1 MFGLFLFNKP
11 SGPSSAQFLGQI
23 KRMLHISK
31 LVRVGHGGT
40 LDPFA
45 SGLLIVGVSRAYTK
59 LLNQQLLHDT
69 KEYEADIILGALS
82 DTGDKTGTVTSPHTH
97 GDIHTDNIRIAIE
110 TIQQRTHQTPPQ
122 FSAVNI
128 GGKKAYERA
137 RNGEQFDIQPKKT
150 SLISCDIVHTE
161 SLPDGLIKVSVHM
174 KVSAGFYIRSFARDL
189 GELLD
194 CGGYVDSLVR
204 TSVGHFSLKNA
215 LSVDDLTKPVELYFY
230 ASGGVQNV
238 GFRMYAKAEAEKLGL
253 SGYAKNITQNNIEI
267 VAQGP
272 LEKLY
277 EFLASVHK
285 GPAQSH
291 IDTSIDYFHKP
302 DKEFRTFDIL

>member
-23 KRMLHISK
+23 KRTLRIPK

-69 KEYEADIILGALS
+69 KEYEAEIILGASS
-82 DTGDKTGTVTSPHTH
+82 DTGDRTGTITPSHTH
-97 GDIHTDNIRIAIE
+97 GDIHTDNIRTAIE

-122 FSAVNI
+122 FSAVSI
-128 GGKKAYERA
+128 GGVKAYERA
-137 RNGEQFDIQPKKT
+137 RRGEQFNIQPKET
-150 SLISCDIVHTE
+150 SLISCDITHVE
-161 SLPDGLIKVSVHM
+161 SLPDGLIKVSIYM

-204 TSVGHFSLKNA
+204 TGIGHFSLKNA
-215 LSVDDLTKPVELYFY
+215 LSMDDLDKSVEWYFC
-230 ASGGVQNV
+230 ASGDVQNV
-238 GFRMYAKAEAEKLGL
+238 GFRVYAKAEAEKLGL
-253 SGYAKNITQNNIEI
+253 SGYAKNMAQNNIEI

-277 EFLASVHK
+277 EFLASIHK
-285 GPAQSH
+285 GPAQSR
-291 IDTSIDYFHKP
+291 INASTDYFQKP
-302 DKEFRTFDIL
+302 DKEFHIFDIL

>member
-11 SGPSSAQFLGQI
+11 PGPSSAQFLGQI
-23 KRMLHISK
+23 KRTLHIPK

-69 KEYEADIILGALS
+69 KEYEADIILGASS
-82 DTGDKTGTVTSPHTH
+82 DTGDRTGTITLSHAH
-97 GDIHTDNIRIAIE
+97 DDLHTDNIRTAIE
-110 TIQQRTHQTPPQ
+110 TIQQRTYQTPPQ
-122 FSAVNI
+122 FSAVSI
-128 GGKKAYERA
+128 GGIKAYERA
-137 RNGEQFDIQPKKT
+137 RRGEQFNIQPKKT
-150 SLISCDIVHTE
+150 SLISCDITHVE
-161 SLPDGLIKVSVHM
+161 SLPDSLMKVSLRM

-189 GELLD
+189 GGLLD
-194 CGGYVDSLVR
+194 CGGYVDSLIR

-238 GFRMYAKAEAEKLGL
+238 GFRIYAKTEAERLGL
-253 SGYAKNITQNNIEI
+253 SGYAKNIEKNNIEI

-277 EFLASVHK
+277 EFLTSIHK
-285 GPAQSH
+285 GPEQSR
-291 IDTSIDYFHKP
+291 IDANTDCFQRPI
-302 DKEFRTFDIL
+302 KELHTFDIL